1 MTNPSGGLRLAMAA
15 GEPSGDLLGGAL
27 LSSLSARLPADTS
40 YFGIGGPK
48 MSAAGFRA
56 NWTIDKLAVRG
67 YVEVLHNLRD
77 ILAIRR
83 DLRRSLLATPPD
95 IFIGIDAP
103 DFNFSVEETL
113 RSAGVPVAHFVSPS
127 IWAWRGGKI
136 KKIRRAVDHML
147 CLFPFE
153 PEIYHRAGV
162 AATFVGHP
170 LADVIPMHPDP
181 AAARRRLGLPEGG
194 QIVAVLPGSRR
205 AEIALLA
212 PAFLAAMALMQARQP
227 GLRFVLPAASEALR
241 EQLRPLVAA
250 YPDLALTI
258 TEGASHDA
266 LEAGDAVLLASGTAT
281 LEAALY
287 KKPMVIS
294 YKVPWLTA
302 QLMKRMGY
310 LPYVGL
316 PNVLAG
322 RFVVPELLQE
332 AATPEALAEAT
343 LSQLNDD
350 GNRRALADLFTEMH
364 VTLKR
369 DAAARAADVIVGM
382 LPSATSVR

>member
-1 MTNPSGGLRLAMAA
+1 M
-15 GEPSGDLLGGAL
+15 GGAL